1 MLRKII
7 LLTACVIST
16 TIVCTQGKFLLLMG
30 PSGAGK
36 STLINHLKALDDR
49 FVYVTPFTT
58 RDLRPGEQDKI
69 HISMEQL
76 ESLRNAGKLL
86 TINHIYGIYY
96 ATPKYSIDEA
106 LAEGRFPVLDWPID
120 KLTIMQEQYSGQ
132 LYKVYVEPDDIEEL
146 QRRLSLDSRDKD
158 GKRYQAGKL
167 EIEHLLSGSYD
178 ALVDLR
184 IVNKKGCDLQTA
196 QEILRCFLPAVETA
210 GHNL

>member
-7 LLTACVIST
+7 LITAFAINSSVD
-16 TIVCTQGKFLLLMG
+16 CTQGKFLLLMG

-76 ESLRNAGKLL
+76 ENLRSADKLL
-86 TINHIYGIYY
+86 TINHMYGIYY

-106 LAEGRFPVLDWPID
+106 LAAGRFPVLDWPIE
-120 KLTIMQEQYSGQ
+120 KLTVMQEQYSGQ

-146 QRRLSLDSRDKD
+146 HRRLSLDSRDKD

-167 EIEHLLSGSYD
+167 EIENLLSGSYD

-196 QEILRCFLPAVETA
+196 QDILRSFLQTVETP
-210 GHNL
+210 GSDL